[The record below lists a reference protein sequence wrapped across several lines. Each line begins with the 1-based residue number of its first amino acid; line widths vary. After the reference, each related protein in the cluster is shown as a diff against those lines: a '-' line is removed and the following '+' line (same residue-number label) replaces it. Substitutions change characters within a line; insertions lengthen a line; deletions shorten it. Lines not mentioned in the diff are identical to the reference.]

1 MEKAKVKI
9 PDNEY
14 YQELEEYINDVKDM
28 PGTLINVLHKAQEI
42 FGYLPIEVQSFIA
55 DKLGVPYSKVYGVVT
70 FYNFFSMEPRGKYV
84 INICMGTACYVK
96 GADRVVEYFKQELG
110 IDEGE
115 TTEDDLFTLT
125 TARCF
130 GACGLA
136 PVLMVN
142 EDVYGHVDRDKVSEI
157 IKKYKEKEKN
167 E

>member
-1 MEKAKVKI
+1 MLESKVKI

-14 YQELEEYINDVKDM
+14 YHELEDYINEVKHM

-42 FGYLPIEVQSFIA
+42 FGYLPIEVQTFISE
-55 DKLGVPYSKVYGVVT
+55 KLGVPYSKVYGVVT
-70 FYNFFSMEPRGKYV
+70 FYNFFSMTPRGKYV

-96 GADRVVEYFKQELG
+96 GADRVVEYFKQNLG
-110 IDEGE
+110 INEGE
-115 TTEDDLFTLT
+115 TTEDGLFTLT

-142 EDVYGHVDRDKVSEI
+142 EDVYGHVDRDKVKEI
-157 IKKYKEKEKN
+157 IKKYKDMEK
-167 E
+167 